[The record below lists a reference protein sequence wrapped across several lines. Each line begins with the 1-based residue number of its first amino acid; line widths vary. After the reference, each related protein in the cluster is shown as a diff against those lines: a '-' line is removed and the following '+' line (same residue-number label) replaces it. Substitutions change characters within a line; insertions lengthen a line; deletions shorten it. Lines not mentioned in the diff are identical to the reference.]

1 MVLFITRIAIM
12 TVINTNM
19 QASSA
24 RQALVEN
31 HRSLSSAMEKLST
44 GSRINSSADDAAGI
58 AIGNKFTTQI
68 RSLDVAVRNSNDG
81 ISMLS
86 TADGATST
94 MTSMLTRMRE
104 LSIQSAS
111 DTYSQSDRNALQ
123 SEFLQLQEQ
132 TKDVI
137 NSTSWNGMKLLKG
150 EAGSGGTVNFQ
161 VGAGNTDSIALP
173 LATLN
178 SSDVSAALATTV
190 KIDTQTGASASIDLI
205 DKAIKQIDGERGRW
219 GAVMNRLTY
228 AADNA
233 TNVSLNSSASRS
245 RIMDTDYAQATAELA
260 KSMILNQ
267 AGSAMLSQANQQP
280 YYVLALLS

>member
-1 MVLFITRIAIM
+1 M

-31 HRSLSSAMEKLST
+31 HRSLSSSMEKLST

-58 AIGNKFTTQI
+58 AIGNKLTTQI
-68 RSLDVAVRNSNDG
+68 RSLDVAVRNANDG

-219 GAVMNRLTY
+219 GAVVNRLTY
-228 AADNA
+228 AADNSN
-233 TNVSLNSSASRS
+233 NVSQNSSESRS

-260 KSMILNQ
+260 RSMILNQ

>member
-1 MVLFITRIAIM
+1 M
-12 TVINTNM
+12 TTINTNT
-19 QASSA
+19 QASGA

-31 HRSLSSAMEKLST
+31 QRSLSSAMEKLST
-44 GSRINSSADDAAGI
+44 GYRINSASDDAAGI
-58 AIGNKFTTQI
+58 AIGNKLTTQI
-68 RSLDVAVRNSNDG
+68 RSLDVAVRNANDG

-86 TADGATST
+86 TADGATNT
-94 MTSMLTRMRE
+94 MSSMLIRMRE
-104 LSIQSAS
+104 LSIQSAN
-111 DTYSQSDRNALQ
+111 DTYSQSDRDALQ

-132 TKDVI
+132 TEDVI
-137 NSTSWNGMKLLKG
+137 NNTSWNGMKLLKG

-178 SSDVSAALATTV
+178 SSDVSTALGSGV
-190 KIDTQTGASASIDLI
+190 KIDSQSDAVLAIDKI
-205 DKAIKQIDGERGRW
+205 DKALAQIDVERGTW
-219 GAVMNRLTY
+219 GGVMNRLTF

-233 TNVSLNSSASRS
+233 VNVSTNSSASRS
-245 RIMDTDYAQATAELA
+245 RIMDTDYAKTTAELA
-260 KSMILNQ
+260 RSMILDQ